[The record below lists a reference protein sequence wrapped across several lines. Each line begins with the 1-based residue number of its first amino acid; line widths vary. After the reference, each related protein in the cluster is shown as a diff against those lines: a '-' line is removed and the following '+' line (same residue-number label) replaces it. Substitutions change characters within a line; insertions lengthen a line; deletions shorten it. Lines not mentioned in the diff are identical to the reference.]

1 MKQIKI
7 VLLMVILTGLC
18 SCRKNLLTV
27 QPTNL
32 LTADQ
37 IVSNDAS
44 ITAYFASL
52 YRDIPMEDFNFVKG
66 IFYTFPDGGGRYL
79 ANYDDEALN
88 GFNLDSKPLIGDNA
102 SANNTIYDEIYKA
115 IRNVNT
121 FIQLVSATNNF
132 PAPQQAQYIA
142 EAKFIRAYY
151 YYGLVKYY
159 GGVPLVLDIPAT
171 PIPLPRNKE

>member
-66 IFYTFPDGGGRYL
+66 IFYTFPDGGGRYT
-79 ANYDDEALN
+79 ANWDDEALSGSNFGIGN
-88 GFNLDSKPLIGDNA
+88 GAG
-102 SANNTIYDEIYKA
+102 ANNTIYDEIYKA